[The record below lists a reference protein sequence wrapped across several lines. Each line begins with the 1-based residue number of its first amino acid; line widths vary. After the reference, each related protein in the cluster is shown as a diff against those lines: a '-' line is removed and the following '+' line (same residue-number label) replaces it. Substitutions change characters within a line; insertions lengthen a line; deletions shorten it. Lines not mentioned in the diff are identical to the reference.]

1 MNTREIKQLID
12 KFYEGETTLAEEKLL
27 REFFA
32 GSDIPEEL
40 SAHKPVFDFF
50 SLEQKQEGSARIGD
64 HVFSEEKKG
73 KEGRVIRMSSRRNQR
88 FHVISLAASVVILA
102 GIAIAIVMNINQ
114 RDHFTRQ
121 DQMAYAQAKEALMI
135 VSSNFNTGASQL
147 RYLGAFDKG
156 MSQMRTF
163 SEFFKYQTIITIP
176 GEVKPSSGTNTIE
189 P

>member
-1 MNTREIKQLID
+1 MNTREIKQLIE

-40 SAHKPVFDFF
+40 SIHKPVFDFF
-50 SLEQKQEGSARIGD
+50 RMEQQQEGTGRNGD
-64 HVFSEEKKG
+64 QDLPEEKTG
-73 KEGRVIRMSSRRNQR
+73 KEGRVIRMNHRGNQR

-102 GIAIAIVMNINQ
+102 GIAIAIVMNLNG

-121 DQMAYAQAKEALMI
+121 DQLAYAQAKEALTI

-147 RYLGAFDKG
+147 RYLRAFDKG

-176 GEVKPSSGTNTIE
+176 DETKPSSGTNTTE